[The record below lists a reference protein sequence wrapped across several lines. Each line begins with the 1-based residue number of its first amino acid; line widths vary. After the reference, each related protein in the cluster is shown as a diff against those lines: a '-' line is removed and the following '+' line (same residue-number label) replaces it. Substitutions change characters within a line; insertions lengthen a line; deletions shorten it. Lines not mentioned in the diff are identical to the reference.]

1 MLDIVHWILNTGYF
15 HIDSQVFKQIQ
26 GVTTGNPAAP
36 VLCALAIIPAEVA
49 WYAHSKQTSIT
60 IPTRRVDNLLGIS
73 SSLSWKGWH
82 SSFYASPIELEE
94 VSELNKFLG
103 FSFSIVS
110 NQFHISYDP
119 VNEDWKYASSISAGS
134 ITRQLSGLVGVS
146 HLIHRHCTPHVNKQ
160 KAIHALMEKY
170 MEKGFTSVQLNE
182 QIKSLNIKIRID
194 C

>member
-1 MLDIVHWILNTGYF
+1 M
-15 HIDSQVFKQIQ
+15 FKQIQ
-26 GVTTGNPAAP
+26 GVTIGNPAAP
-36 VLCALAIIPAEVA
+36 ILCALAFIPAEVA

-60 IPTRRVDNLLGIS
+60 IPIRYVDNLLGIS
-73 SSLSWKGWH
+73 SSLSWQGWD
-82 SSFYASPIELEE
+82 SSFYASPMELEE

-110 NQFHISYDP
+110 NQFHISYYP
-119 VNEDWKYASSISAGS
+119 VNEERKYTSSSFAGS
-134 ITRQLSGLVGVS
+134 KTRKLAGLVGVS
-146 HLIHRHCTPHVNKQ
+146 HLVHRHCTPHVNKQ

-182 QIKSLNIKIRID
+182 AIKSLNIKIRID